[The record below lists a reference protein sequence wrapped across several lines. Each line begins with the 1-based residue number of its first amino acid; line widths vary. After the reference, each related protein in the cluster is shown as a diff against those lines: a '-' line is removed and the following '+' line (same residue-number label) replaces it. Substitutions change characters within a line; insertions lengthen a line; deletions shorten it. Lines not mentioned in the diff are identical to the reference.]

1 MKKRWALGSR
11 FSVIALT
18 TMLCLGL
25 APPAVG
31 REQAARGA
39 PQRQA
44 ELILEASGVTAGLIV
59 HLGCGDGRLTGALH
73 ANEACL
79 VQGLD
84 ADPANLARIRAYLQE
99 LGLYGKVAADS
110 YDGRRLPYIDNV
122 VNLLVVQDASSVNR
136 TEMLRV
142 LCPDGVAVLLDA
154 ELSPGDVL
162 RKPRPAEIDAWTHFL
177 HGADGNAVA
186 DDTIVDAP
194 YHLQWAGG
202 PRYARTHE
210 GVSTVNVA
218 VSDGKR
224 IYYVADDAPVA
235 LPDQIPTRWALV
247 ARDAFNG
254 VVLWKVTLGRWQ
266 ARSAGSR
273 HLFPPDLFRRLVAGE
288 RRVFAT
294 LDILGPVVAID
305 STSGDTV
312 RVFEET
318 EGTEEILY
326 DKGVLY
332 LAVNPAPA
340 EAIDRGLLAREWPLT
355 EPKELIAVEAETGRP
370 LWRKN
375 DRDTIGVAPLSTAV
389 RDGKLVF
396 LNPREVVCLD
406 AASGEIRWRTE
417 RRSPET
423 RPPWGTPTLVIA
435 DGVVL
440 CADCSD
446 VEVGAEKQRRR
457 GPEESEGD
465 DAAQATEK
473 TRSELVAYD
482 ANDGRPL
489 WSTPCE
495 EGSHVPNEIFVVDGL
510 VWVGEQP
517 GRSKQDYR
525 TGRDLRTGEVKRTLP
540 LSDDWVGHHHH
551 RCYRDKATSR
561 FILAGR
567 TGVEFIDVAS
577 GQLSPHHW
585 IRGICKFGVLPC
597 NGLLYVPPNQCSCY
611 QESLLN
617 GFNALAPKESRV
629 ESPELRAEERLQRG
643 PAYGNSDSQLS
654 TLNPQLSHDWPTYR
668 GDAARSGSTPQRLPT
683 GLKTSWSAEISGR
696 LTAPIVS
703 GGKVYVAAVDRHTVY
718 ALDLESGSVRWR
730 YTAGGRIDSPPT
742 ASGGFVVFGCRD
754 GWVYAL
760 RAADGALV
768 WRRLAA
774 PCDERLVADGQCE
787 SVWPVHGS
795 VLIEDGRVYFAAG
808 RSSNLDGGVA
818 CSVVDLASGQPLAE
832 RRHYSRSARTGGQE
846 SLYQPFAGALLPDRE
861 LPGVLPDVPAS
872 DGRYVFLRS
881 VAFDREFNPADQY
894 VPHLFAAAGF
904 VDDDWYQRLFWIYG
918 NHLFSGLA
926 GRGFN
931 KSYPSVGRILVHD
944 QERVYGY
951 RDYTL
956 DNEGVFAVDKTAG
969 LGVFDSEFPP
979 AKGAMKG
986 GKRDAKGSKAESG
999 GWRLDVPFYVR
1010 AMVATGDGLLLAG
1023 PPKHEPEAVRQ
1034 MIASRP
1040 IDTEPLPPLLEAAL
1054 AAWQGER
1061 GGWLWAVDK
1070 QSGAKFAEYPLPSPP
1085 VHDGM
1090 AVAQGRLVLCTM
1102 QGQVLCLA
1110 K

>member
-11 FSVIALT
+11 FRMIALT
-18 TMLCLGL
+18 AMLCLGL
-25 APPAVG
+25 TLPAVG
-31 REQAARGA
+31 REQAATQA
-39 PQRQA
+39 PERQA
-44 ELILEASGVTAGLIV
+44 GLILEASGVRGGLIV

-84 ADPANLARIRAYLQE
+84 TNPASVAETRAHLQ
-99 LGLYGKVAADS
+99 GRGRYGKVAADS

-122 VNLLVVQDASSVNR
+122 VNLLVVQDASYVDR

-142 LCPDGVAVLLDA
+142 LCPDGAAVLLDA

-186 DDTIVDAP
+186 HDTIVDTP

-218 VSDGKR
+218 VSDGRR
-224 IYYVADDAPVA
+224 IYYIADDAPVA

-254 VVLWKVTLGRWQ
+254 VVLWKLPLGRWQ

-273 HLFPPDLFRRLVAGE
+273 HLFPPDLFRRLVAGQ
-288 RRVFAT
+288 RHVFAT
-294 LDILGPVVAID
+294 LDILGPAVAID
-305 STSGDTV
+305 PTGGDVV

-318 EGTEEILY
+318 QGTEEILY
-326 DKGVLY
+326 DEGVLY
-332 LAVNPAPA
+332 LTVNPASP
-340 EAIDRGLLAREWPLT
+340 EGTRRGLLAREWPLT
-355 EPKELIAVEAETGRP
+355 EPKELMAVEAETGRL

-375 DRDTIGVAPLSTAV
+375 DRDTVGVAPLATAV

-406 AASGEIRWRTE
+406 AESGATCWRTE

-440 CADCSD
+440 CADRAV
-446 VEVGAEKQRRR
+446 VEVGAEIQRRLGAR
-457 GPEESEGD
+457 ATKDDD
-465 DAAQATEK
+465 DAQTKEK

-482 ANDGRPL
+482 LQDGRPL
-489 WSTPCE
+489 WSTPCQ
-495 EGSHVPNEIFVVDGL
+495 EGSHVPSEVFVVDGL
-510 VWVGEQP
+510 AWVGEQP
-517 GRSKQDYR
+517 GRSRQDYR
-525 TGRDLRTGEVKRTLP
+525 TGRELRTGEVKRTLP
-540 LSDDWVGHHHH
+540 LSDEWVSHHHH

-577 GQLSPHHW
+577 GQLSSHHW

-611 QESLLN
+611 QESLLH
-617 GFNALAPKESRV
+617 GFNALAPKGA
-629 ESPELRAEERLQRG
+629 RAEGRETRAENRLEQG
-643 PAYGNSDSQLS
+643 PAYGQLPS
-654 TLNPQLSHDWPTYR
+654 PNPQPATSHDWPTYR
-668 GDAARSGSTPQRLPT
+668 ADAARSGSISQRLAT
-683 GLKTSWSAEISGR
+683 RLETSWSAEISGR
-696 LTAPIVS
+696 LTAPVVS
-703 GGKVYVAAVDRHTVY
+703 GGRVYVAAVDRHTVY
-718 ALDLESGSVRWR
+718 ALDLASGAERWR

-742 ASGGFVVFGCRD
+742 AYGEFVVFGCRD

-760 RAADGALV
+760 RAADGALA

-774 PCDERLVADGQCE
+774 PRDQRLIADGQCE

-808 RSSNLDGGVA
+808 RSSHLDGGVA
-818 CSVVDLASGQPLAE
+818 CGVVDLASGHTVAE
-832 RRHYSRSARTGGQE
+832 RRHYSRNAQTGGQE
-846 SLYQPFAGALLPDRE
+846 SLYQPFPGALLPDRE

-881 VAFDREFNPADQY
+881 VAFDREFNPADTY
-894 VPHLFAAAGF
+894 VRHLFAAAGF
-904 VDDDWYQRLFWIYG
+904 VDDDWYQRLFWAYG

-931 KSYPSVGRILVHD
+931 KAYPSVGRILVHD
-944 QERVYGY
+944 QGRVYGY

-956 DNEGVFAVDKTAG
+956 NNEGVFAVEKTAG
-969 LGVFDSEFPP
+969 LGVFDSEYPP
-979 AKGAMKG
+979 AKGSMKG
-986 GKRDAKGSKAESG
+986 GKRDSKRAG
-999 GWRLDVPFYVR
+999 DGTDGWRLDVPFYVR
-1010 AMVATGDGLLLAG
+1010 AMVATGDSLLL
-1023 PPKHEPEAVRQ
+1023 
-1034 MIASRP
+1034 
-1040 IDTEPLPPLLEAAL
+1040 
-1054 AAWQGER
+1054 
-1061 GGWLWAVDK
+1061 
-1070 QSGAKFAEYPLPSPP
+1070 SGLPSTNRRPP
-1085 VHDGM
+1085 
-1090 AVAQGRLVLCTM
+1090 AR
-1102 QGQVLCLA
+1102 
-1110 K
+1110 